1 MPNKVDPPE
10 EKPVETPV
18 EPPVEEKEPEYAYK
32 DVHEKPVEEIAKNKE
47 VPEVIPEPTEEEKAK
62 IAAEEKAKADE
73 EAAKKAEEE
82 EKAVAPEELAEDIS
96 QRIAEKLSPKEEEVA
111 KDKYTEFFE
120 KVKADKGRDP
130 NWIELSQFL
139 EEQAVLRVEQKQ
151 EEAKK
156 EQEKQKEEETKATE
170 AFTKRFNSQV
180 DEELEELYKSRNLTP
195 IKDSKNPSDQGVIE
209 RKALFQA
216 MLDTNQKRAAEGKD
230 AILSIARIFYGG
242 YYTKPNAQP
251 AGSEAPVSMG
261 SGTPSSGENEQ
272 ELDYNKDVKKPWS
285 FFQIKPKTT

>member
-1 MPNKVDPPE
+1 MPDNIPDPKD
-10 EKPVETPV
+10 EKPVEPKV
-18 EPPVEEKEPEYAYK
+18 EVPVEEKEPEYAYK

-47 VPEVIPEPTEEEKAK
+47 VPEEKSVEPTDEEKAK
-62 IAAEEKAKADE
+62 IEADAKAKA
-73 EAAKKAEEE
+73 EAEA
-82 EKAVAPEELAEDIS
+82 
-96 QRIAEKLSPKEEEVA
+96 KEEEVEIKPEELVEEISTKVA
-111 KDKYTEFFE
+111 EKLTPEEKAEVKDKYTEFFE
-120 KVKADKGRDP
+120 KTKAEKGRDP

-139 EEQAVLRVEQKQ
+139 EEQAVLRMEEKQ
-151 EEAKK
+151 AEAKK

-170 AFTKRFNSQV
+170 AFTKRFNSQI
-180 DEELEELYKSRNLTP
+180 DEEIEELYKSGNLTP

-230 AILSIARIFYGG
+230 AIFSVARIFYGG

-261 SGTPSSGENEQ
+261 TGTPAGGEEEQ
-272 ELDYNKDVKKPWS
+272 EVNYMKDVKRPWS
-285 FFQIKPKTT
+285 MFRKNQ